1 MAQLEEKTEEASEL
15 KSQLEQA
22 LNASPVKVMQEP
34 ERIIEVREVIKYV
47 EKQTCESCDQ
57 LKQELQ
63 SSYDKT
69 AQL

>member
-22 LNASPVKVMQEP
+22 QNASPVKVMQEP

-69 AQL
+69 AKL